1 MEDLKLHRF
10 EAEIGGIEVP
20 ERLNNPFEYAP
31 HPLAVLAAEQVK
43 SYVGAH
49 SEWAEELARGKM
61 LGVLVVSDASG
72 ELGFLAA

>member
-31 HPLAVLAAEQVK
+31 HPLAMLAAEQVK
-43 SYVGAH
+43 AMWVRTRNGLRNWLVARC
-49 SEWAEELARGKM
+49 LACWW
-61 LGVLVVSDASG
+61 
-72 ELGFLAA
+72 

>member
-10 EAEIGGIEVP
+10 ETEIGGIEVP

-43 SYVGAH
+43 RYVGAH
-49 SEWAEELARGKM
+49 LSLIHI
-61 LGVLVVSDASG
+61 
-72 ELGFLAA
+72 

>member
-20 ERLNNPFEYAP
+20 ARLNNPFEYAP

-43 SYVGAH
+43 RYVRKVFIHKKSRRGPTRKFSSY
-49 SEWAEELARGKM
+49 K
-61 LGVLVVSDASG
+61 VVVRV
-72 ELGFLAA
+72 

>member
-10 EAEIGGIEVP
+10 EAEIGGVEVP

-43 SYVGAH
+43 RYVRKVFIHKNLGNDIQVVPVNYREGA
-49 SEWAEELARGKM
+49 R
-61 LGVLVVSDASG
+61 
-72 ELGFLAA
+72 